1 MKIERFEVNP
11 FQENCF
17 VVSDETGEGI
27 IIDCGAF
34 FNEERR
40 ALVNYIKD
48 NGISLKHLVATHGHI
63 DHNFGNNTI
72 YEEFGLKPEVY
83 RDDEYL
89 MGKLNKQAVEFCNYD
104 LGYEMP
110 PVGKYLNK
118 DDTITF
124 GNHSFSVIPT
134 PGHTP
139 GSMFLCCEQEHL
151 AFSGDTLFKMSIG
164 RTDFELGSY
173 NDIKTSLQKIAKL
186 LPPDTTILP
195 GHGPKTTLAYEM
207 QYNPYMK

>member
-1 MKIERFEVNP
+1 MNP

-139 GSMFLCCEQEHL
+139 GSMFLYCEQEHL
-151 AFSGDTLFKMSIG
+151 AFSPDTLFKTSIG
-164 RTDFELGSY
+164 TTDFELGSY

>member
-27 IIDCGAF
+27 IIDCGVF
-34 FNEERR
+34 FKEERR

-72 YEEFGLKPEVY
+72 CEEFGLKPEIY
-83 RDDEYL
+83 HKDEYL
-89 MGKLNKQAVEFCNYD
+89 MNKLNKQAVEFCNYD

-110 PVGKYLNK
+110 PVGKYLNDEDK
-118 DDTITF
+118 ITF

-139 GSMFLCCEQEHL
+139 GSIFLYCEQEQL

-173 NDIKTSLQKIAKL
+173 NDIKASLQKIAKM

-195 GHGPKTTLAYEM
+195 GHGPKTTLGYEM

>member
-139 GSMFLCCEQEHL
+139 GSMFLYCEQEHL

-173 NDIKTSLQKIAKL
+173 NDIMTSLQKIAKL
-186 LPPDTTILP
+186 LPPDTTILS

>member
-72 YEEFGLKPEVY
+72 YEEFELKPEVY

-110 PVGKYLNK
+110 PEGKDLNT

-139 GSMFLCCEQEHL
+139 GSMFLYCEQEHL

-195 GHGPKTTLAYEM
+195 GHGPKTTLTYEM

>member
-1 MKIERFEVNP
+1 MNP

-139 GSMFLCCEQEHL
+139 GSMFLYCEQEHL

>member
-27 IIDCGAF
+27 IIDCGVF
-34 FNEERR
+34 FKEERR

-72 YEEFGLKPEVY
+72 CEEIGLKPEIY
-83 RDDEYL
+83 HKDEYL
-89 MGKLNKQAVEFCNYD
+89 MNKLNKQAVEFCNYD

-110 PVGKYLNK
+110 PVGKYLNDEDK
-118 DDTITF
+118 ITF

-139 GSMFLCCEQEHL
+139 GSIFLYCEQEQL

-173 NDIKTSLQKIAKL
+173 NDIKASLQKIAKL

-195 GHGPKTTLAYEM
+195 GHGPKTTLGYEM

>member
-1 MKIERFEVNP
+1 
-11 FQENCF
+11 
-17 VVSDETGEGI
+17 
-27 IIDCGAF
+27 
-34 FNEERR
+34 
-40 ALVNYIKD
+40 
-48 NGISLKHLVATHGHI
+48 
-63 DHNFGNNTI
+63 
-72 YEEFGLKPEVY
+72 
-83 RDDEYL
+83 

-104 LGYEMP
+104 LGYEIP

-139 GSMFLCCEQEHL
+139 GSMFLYCEQEHL

>member
-83 RDDEYL
+83 RDDE
-89 MGKLNKQAVEFCNYD
+89 
-104 LGYEMP
+104 
-110 PVGKYLNK
+110 
-118 DDTITF
+118 
-124 GNHSFSVIPT
+124 
-134 PGHTP
+134 
-139 GSMFLCCEQEHL
+139 
-151 AFSGDTLFKMSIG
+151 
-164 RTDFELGSY
+164 
-173 NDIKTSLQKIAKL
+173 
-186 LPPDTTILP
+186 
-195 GHGPKTTLAYEM
+195 
-207 QYNPYMK
+207 